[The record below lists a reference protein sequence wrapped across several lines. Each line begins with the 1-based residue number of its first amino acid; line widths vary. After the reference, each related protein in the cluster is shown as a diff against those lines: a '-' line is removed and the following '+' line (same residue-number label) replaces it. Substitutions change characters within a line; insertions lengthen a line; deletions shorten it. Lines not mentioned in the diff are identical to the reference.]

1 MTPFTPTPLEWRML
15 ADACS
20 TVSKREKSRAAS
32 MAPAD
37 AADYLASARTFE
49 NLAEGCLRNCL
60 SASSAPV
67 GSTVTTA

>member
-20 TVSKREKSRAAS
+20 TVAKREKARAVN
-32 MAPAD
+32 MPPAV

-49 NLAEGCLRNCL
+49 TLAEACLRNCL
-60 SASSAPV
+60 AP
-67 GSTVTTA
+67 GA